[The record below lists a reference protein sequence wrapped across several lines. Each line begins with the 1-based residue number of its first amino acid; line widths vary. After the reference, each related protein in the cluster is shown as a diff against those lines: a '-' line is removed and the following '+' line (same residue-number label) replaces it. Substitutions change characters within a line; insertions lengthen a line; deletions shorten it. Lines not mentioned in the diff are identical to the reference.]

1 MAIILTVSR
10 KKFSSIG
17 PPQFLVSYA
26 VLVKFAIVEKNS
38 SIFST
43 LEEPHRPRTPP
54 TMRNLSIKGI
64 QHHLPK

>member
-26 VLVKFAIVEKNS
+26 VLVKFAIVEKKFIN
-38 SIFST
+38 IFYT
-43 LEEPHRPRTPP
+43 RGATP
-54 TMRNLSIKGI
+54 T
-64 QHHLPK
+64 

>member
-43 LEEPHRPRTPP
+43 LEEPHRPRVPM
-54 TMRNLSIKGI
+54 MRTLSINGVK
-64 QHHLPK
+64 HHLPK